1 MHFHMSI
8 GTTESHNSACHG
20 TQMVVNDTL
29 MLVTL
34 HFEAGSL
41 VDSWAP

>member
-1 MHFHMSI
+1 MHFGMLI
-8 GTTESHNSACHG
+8 GATESHSSACHG
-20 TQMVVNDTL
+20 TQMEVNDTL